1 MDQKDLQAEANIL
14 GDKTF
19 IQIQKIFSK
28 KGIML
33 VLEPR
38 DWIST
43 VRNNK
48 KIVKMVEDDLSQVI
62 KNKVTIEEMKETYQ
76 DQAVATGS
84 FFNISSKIF
93 KLCII

>member
-1 MDQKDLQAEANIL
+1 MNQKDLQAEANIL

-38 DWIST
+38 D
-43 VRNNK
+43 
-48 KIVKMVEDDLSQVI
+48 
-62 KNKVTIEEMKETYQ
+62 
-76 DQAVATGS
+76 
-84 FFNISSKIF
+84 
-93 KLCII
+93 

>member
-1 MDQKDLQAEANIL
+1 
-14 GDKTF
+14 
-19 IQIQKIFSK
+19 
-28 KGIML
+28 ML

-84 FFNISSKIF
+84 FLNISSKIF